1 MRKFRFPL
9 AKLER
14 LRSHMERL
22 AQRSLA
28 EALASVNIL
37 RNQMKVVYQNIEACE
52 AELESAPALG
62 IALIDGFNVIRTR
75 LDREIEQADQ
85 RVEVA
90 RTAYHKRRR
99 DAKSLRRLKEDKHA
113 AWKAESMKEEQAELE
128 EMARSGRHQREQSEA
143 ME

>member
-28 EALASVNIL
+28 EALASVNSL

-62 IALIDGFNVIRTR
+62 IALIDGFNVVRTR
-75 LDREIEQADQ
+75 LDREIEQADL
-85 RVEVA
+85 RVEIA
-90 RTAYHKRRR
+90 RTAYHKCRR

-113 AWKAESMKEEQAELE
+113 AWKAEAMKEEQAELE

-143 ME
+143 LE